1 LGTAW
6 HDEQPPIANMVRPL
20 ARLGVWA
27 GSAVAGTTL
36 GSVKIQIAAAEK
48 IAQAAIT
55 NIDVRSLDTHLASGA
70 MAR

>member
-1 LGTAW
+1 
-6 HDEQPPIANMVRPL
+6 MVRPL

-55 NIDVRSLDTHLASGA
+55 NIDVRSLDTHSPPAQWRGDTRFKPVLQ
-70 MAR
+70 RR